1 MAEETK
7 GQAQDTQ
14 KKVHYYVELGKKVVM
29 ETKITGDVSQDNFI
43 KGLICLM
50 VICLLTGNGSEIF
63 ITLVS
68 CLYPGYMSVKAVLSK
83 DTEDDQRWLK
93 YWVLVAA
100 LLLFQV
106 VGDCLLCWVPGY
118 CLAKA
123 GLLIW
128 CQAPREDNG
137 SVVLFN
143 SVVRPINEKYS
154 ADIDKMMTTAA
165 TSAEE
170 MIKTAVV
177 SLEEEKKQ

>member
-1 MAEETK
+1 MFPKT
-7 GQAQDTQ
+7 TSS
-14 KKVHYYVELGKKVVM
+14 KVSVSVDLINITHSHCSNSARLGL
-29 ETKITGDVSQDNFI
+29 T
-43 KGLICLM
+43 CLM
-50 VICLLTGNGSEIF
+50 LICLLTGNGSEIF

-100 LLLFQV
+100 LLVFQV
-106 VGDCLLCWVPGY
+106 VADWLLCWLPGY

-128 CQAPREDNG
+128 CQAPRQDNG

-143 SVVRPINEKYS
+143 SVKPPN
-154 ADIDKMMTTAA
+154 TL
-165 TSAEE
+165 
-170 MIKTAVV
+170 
-177 SLEEEKKQ
+177 SLSLLLSLHLLPLS